1 MKSALFLLLAPLAL
15 AAPAA
20 ELEERQAAT
29 KSVDALIKAKG
40 KLYFGTCADRGTL
53 GRAANADV
61 IKANFGQLTPENSMK
76 WDQTESRQNNFTL
89 DGGQF
94 LVDYAVKNNMTV
106 RGHTLVWHSQLA
118 GWVNNQNSKEALT
131 KVIQNHVTTLV
142 TKWKGVIRAWVRNRH
157 NS

>member
-1 MKSALFLLLAPLAL
+1 MKSALLLLLAPFAL

-20 ELEERQAAT
+20 ELDERQTTT

-40 KLYFGTCADRGTL
+40 KLYFGTCADAGTL

-76 WDQTESRQNNFTL
+76 WDATEKANNTFSFGGGDTL
-89 DGGQF
+89 
-94 LVDYAVKNNMTV
+94 VKFAQANNMTV

-118 GWVNNQNSKEALT
+118 GWVNNVNSKEALT
-131 KVIQNHVTTLV
+131 KVIQNHVTNLV
-142 TKWKGVIRAWVRNRH
+142 TQWKGKIRAWVRIRH
-157 NS
+157 VP